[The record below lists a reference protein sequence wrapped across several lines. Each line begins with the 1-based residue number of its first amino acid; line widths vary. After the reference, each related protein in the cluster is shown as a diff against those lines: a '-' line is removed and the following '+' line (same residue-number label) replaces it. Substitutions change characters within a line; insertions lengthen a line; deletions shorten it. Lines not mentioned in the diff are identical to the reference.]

1 MPGAEV
7 LPFLSLGF
15 RAVKLSCEIY
25 TLMNIIEDHE
35 GLECVQKSAAAAVDN
50 VAEQLGDAVAE
61 DTRGDIHGRPQ
72 EDHRAMGG

>member
-25 TLMNIIEDHE
+25 TLMNIIEDHAKD
-35 GLECVQKSAAAAVDN
+35 LN
-50 VAEQLGDAVAE
+50 VFRNLLQLL
-61 DTRGDIHGRPQ
+61 
-72 EDHRAMGG
+72 